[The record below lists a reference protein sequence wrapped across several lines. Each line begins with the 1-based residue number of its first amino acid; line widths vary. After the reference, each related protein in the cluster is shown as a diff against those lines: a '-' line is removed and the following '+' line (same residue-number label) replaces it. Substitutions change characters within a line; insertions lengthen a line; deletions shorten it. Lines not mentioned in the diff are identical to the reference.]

1 MRLRSSNVTVAA
13 AMVTAVALA
22 GCAGGLDPGVSFTG
36 TGGTGSACVPSGA
49 VTTPPATFATVKM
62 AMFGP
67 QRRLGV
73 RLGSL
78 SRRRRDGAPGQS
90 PDVAAG
96 REPLHNMMT
105 YVSHACGDIPLVNPG
120 KPDQSALIKILTGPC
135 GNTIRMPFGCSGDQC
150 LSDAEVAAISA
161 WIANCAPQQ

>member
-1 MRLRSSNVTVAA
+1 MA
-13 AMVTAVALA
+13 
-22 GCAGGLDPGVSFTG
+22 
-36 TGGTGSACVPSGA
+36 
-49 VTTPPATFATVKM
+49 PPVN
-62 AMFGP
+62 
-67 QRRLGV
+67 
-73 RLGSL
+73 
-78 SRRRRDGAPGQS
+78 
-90 PDVAAG
+90 
-96 REPLHNMMT
+96 PLTLQQDANLYTNMMT